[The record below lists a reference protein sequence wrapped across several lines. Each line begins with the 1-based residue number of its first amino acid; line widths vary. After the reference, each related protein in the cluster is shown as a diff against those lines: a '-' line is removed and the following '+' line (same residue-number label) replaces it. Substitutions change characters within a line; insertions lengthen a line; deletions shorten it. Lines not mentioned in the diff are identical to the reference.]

1 MITIIGLA
9 MNDVL
14 TLSPKFWG
22 IHMDP
27 LIVLDGA
34 AMTLLT
40 IQVNLVSGTISRH
53 AAYRPE
59 LVPLVEDLL
68 QYRKQ

>member
-34 AMTLLT
+34 AMTLL
-40 IQVNLVSGTISRH
+40 NLGENSTRGTQRYRH
-53 AAYRPE
+53 CS
-59 LVPLVEDLL
+59 LS
-68 QYRKQ
+68 